1 MRPAWIDVVELLYH
15 TTRCASMDVEETA
28 KAIKDMRIRGA
39 GRIARACASA
49 LYEFA
54 DTYKGDDRETLMHD
68 IEDAKETLIASRP
81 TAVSLYN
88 GVMAS
93 LKGIDKETDVDAI
106 LSTIKG
112 RAEEFIDNSYEAV
125 NSIAELGS
133 SIIRDGDV
141 IMTHCNSSAVI
152 STLKRAHE
160 QGKNIK
166 VFATET
172 RPWRQ
177 GLITSRELADAGID
191 VTLIVDSAACLM
203 MDNVNKV
210 FVGADTV
217 TAQGTLVNKVG
228 TSQLALT
235 AHEKG
240 IPFYACAETYKFS
253 PLTLNGDDVRIE
265 VRDIREIAKEGE
277 VPDTVKIYNPVFDR
291 TLGRYITYYITE
303 LGMISPSSA
312 RETIVE
318 LFNED

>member
-1 MRPAWIDVVELLYH
+1 
-15 TTRCASMDVEETA
+15 MDVEGTA
-28 KAIKDMRIRGA
+28 KAIKDMSIRGA

-54 DTYKGDDRETLMHD
+54 DTYEGDDRDALLRD

-93 LKGIDKETDVDAI
+93 LKGVEKGEDVEDI
-106 LSTIKG
+106 LSMIKG
-112 RAEEFIDNSYEAV
+112 HAEEFIDNSHEAV
-125 NSIAELGS
+125 DSIAELGA
-133 SIIRDGDV
+133 SIIRDGDA
-141 IMTHCNSSAVI
+141 ILTHCNSSAVI
-152 STLKRAHE
+152 STLKEAHA

-177 GLITSRELADAGID
+177 GLITARELAEAGID
-191 VTLIVDSAACLM
+191 VTLIVDSAACLV
-203 MDNVNKV
+203 MDNVDKV

-217 TAQGTLVNKVG
+217 TAQGTLINKVG
-228 TSQLALT
+228 TSQLAIV

-253 PLTLNGDDVRIE
+253 PLTLDGDDVEIE
-265 VRDIREIAKEGE
+265 ERDIREVAREVD

-291 TLGRYITYYITE
+291 TVGEYITYYITE
-303 LGMISPSSA
+303 LGMIAPSSA
-312 RETIVE
+312 RETIIE
-318 LFNED
+318 LFSED

>member
-1 MRPAWIDVVELLYH
+1 
-15 TTRCASMDVEETA
+15 MDVDGTA
-28 KAIKDMRIRGA
+28 KAIKNMKIRGA

-49 LYEFA
+49 LYDFA
-54 DTYKGDDRETLMHD
+54 DTYEGTDRKHFL
-68 IEDAKETLIASRP
+68 EDLEEAKKKLIASRP

-93 LKGIDKETDVDAI
+93 VKGVEKGEDVEEMI
-106 LSTIKG
+106 SIIKG
-112 RAEEFIDNSYEAV
+112 HAEEFMENSCDAV
-125 NSIAELGS
+125 KSIAELGS

-141 IMTHCNSSAVI
+141 IMTHCNSSAAVAV
-152 STLKRAHE
+152 LKEAHD

-177 GLITSRELADAGID
+177 GLITVRELYDAGID
-191 VTLIVDSAACLM
+191 VTLIVDSAARLVM
-203 MDNVNKV
+203 EGVDKV

-217 TAQGTLVNKVG
+217 TAQGTLINKVG
-228 TSQLALT
+228 TSQLALA

-253 PLTLNGDDVRIE
+253 PLTLKGDNVRIE
-265 VRDIREIAKEGE
+265 VRNTDEIARPGEIPEG
-277 VPDTVKIYNPVFDR
+277 VKIYNPVFDR
-291 TLGRYITYYITE
+291 TPGNLITYYITE

-312 RETIVE
+312 KETITE
-318 LFNED
+318 LFEEE